1 MTQPQYLTRQAL
13 FRRRQRG
20 DIWPVHD
27 EMDYAASAST
37 VVDDPREPS
46 IVPTGVLDAAGE
58 MLLKVHMPIKVP
70 LGFAIPPVDRDDAD
84 EVVSYVPESQ
94 LIVSDIGLGRGY
106 VTPEEADAGE
116 IDGHEAHE
124 EHPGQASIRIP
135 ATKEVIAAH
144 GAMGEAAERV
154 ADQVTALHVDLTP
167 EGIIVLRGLIAAQ
180 GEALI
185 AFLQAAHTARAEGGE
200 EDEDE
205 DDGPEEA

>member
-13 FRRRQRG
+13 FRRRHRG

-70 LGFAIPPVDRDDAD
+70 LGFAIPLVDRDDAD

-135 ATKEVIAAH
+135 ATKAVIAAH

-200 EDEDE
+200 DDEDE

>member
-1 MTQPQYLTRQAL
+1 M
-13 FRRRQRG
+13 
-20 DIWPVHD
+20 
-27 EMDYAASAST
+27 
-37 VVDDPREPS
+37 
-46 IVPTGVLDAAGE
+46 
-58 MLLKVHMPIKVP
+58 
-70 LGFAIPPVDRDDAD
+70 
-84 EVVSYVPESQ
+84 
-94 LIVSDIGLGRGY
+94 IVSDIGLGRGY

-135 ATKEVIAAH
+135 ATKAVIAAH

-200 EDEDE
+200 DDEDE